1 MTLSDSE
8 VEFQFMKTCAAFN
21 VQDPDTS
28 RASMVQSQTAS
39 PLELTATPSLVKVPG
54 GQNTILNVT
63 VKMKNSF
70 LLHKRPEGQNK
81 LPQVFNHLLIA
92 RIKDTQIMFSFVVQA
107 SVVEETPVVMSVGK
121 TTL

>member
-1 MTLSDSE
+1 
-8 VEFQFMKTCAAFN
+8 
-21 VQDPDTS
+21 
-28 RASMVQSQTAS
+28 
-39 PLELTATPSLVKVPG
+39 VKVPG

-81 LPQVFNHLLIA
+81 PQVFNHLLIA

-107 SVVEETPVVMSVGK
+107 SIVEDTPVAVVGK

>member
-1 MTLSDSE
+1 MI
-8 VEFQFMKTCAAFN
+8 
-21 VQDPDTS
+21 
-28 RASMVQSQTAS
+28 QSQTAS
-39 PLELTATPSLVKVPG
+39 PLELTAQPSLVKVPG

-70 LLHKRPEGQNK
+70 LLHQRTEGENNK
-81 LPQVFNHLLIA
+81 PQVFNHLLIA

-107 SVVEETPVVMSVGK
+107 SIVEETPVAVVGK